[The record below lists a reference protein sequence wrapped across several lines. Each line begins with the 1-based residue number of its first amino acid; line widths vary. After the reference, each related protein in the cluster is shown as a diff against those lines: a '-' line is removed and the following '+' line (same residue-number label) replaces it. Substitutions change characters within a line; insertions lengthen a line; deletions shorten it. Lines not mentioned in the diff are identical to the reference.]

1 MVKYTVL
8 YLPKFLLENLMFKAL
23 IFVVFGPDFSQLISG
38 PLQSSGIGEIC
49 FVNTVQYSFV
59 EVHKNMGIV
68 LY

>member
-1 MVKYTVL
+1 
-8 YLPKFLLENLMFKAL
+8 MFKAL

-59 EVHKNMGIV
+59 KVHKNMDIV

>member
-1 MVKYTVL
+1 M
-8 YLPKFLLENLMFKAL
+8 PKFLLENLIYIFKAL
-23 IFVVFGPDFSQLISG
+23 MFAVFRPDFSQLISG

-59 EVHKNMGIV
+59 KVHKNMGIV